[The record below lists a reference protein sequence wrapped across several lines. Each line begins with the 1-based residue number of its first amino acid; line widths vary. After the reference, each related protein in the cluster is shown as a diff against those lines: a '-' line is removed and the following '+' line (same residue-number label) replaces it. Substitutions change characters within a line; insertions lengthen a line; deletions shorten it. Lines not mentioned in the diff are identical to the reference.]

1 MKSHFFL
8 MLFLALVVS
17 GPSFA
22 QDFLTAQSA
31 NLLLDTSPSLNG
43 NKQETLAV
51 SVRGQAVNGVLVLVP
66 NTLVKVVNQATFTQK
81 ETLHLAGD
89 PMPKDVKRQFK
100 AALVEVK
107 SGPNQGKMGWT
118 VVSYQDPGQRAVVYL
133 NPAPAGY
140 NPDSTASA
148 KPASEGVDLSVSL
161 NSGSNSPTGGR
172 LYNVSVVNK
181 GTNELKG
188 SFDVVLELD
197 GKPLKTERVKGPLKP
212 GQGTSF
218 TVTIGDKDLR
228 KNATLKATADPRNSL
243 KESVTNNN
251 SASIQVSP

>member
-1 MKSHFFL
+1 MKSSFVL
-8 MLFLALVVS
+8 MLFFALVVS
-17 GPSFA
+17 GPTFA
-22 QDFLTAQSA
+22 QDFLTAQRAS
-31 NLLLDTSPSLNG
+31 LLLDSSPSLNG
-43 NKQETLAV
+43 NKQETLAL

-66 NTLVKVVNQATFTQK
+66 NTMVKVVNQATFTQK
-81 ETLHLAGD
+81 ETLHVAGD

-107 SGPNQGKMGWT
+107 SGPNQGKKGWT
-118 VVSYQDPGQRAVVYL
+118 VLSYEDPGQRAVVYL

-140 NPDSTASA
+140 NPDSAGP

-161 NSGSNSPTGGR
+161 NAGSNSPTGGR
-172 LYNVSVVNK
+172 LYNVSIVNK
-181 GTNELKG
+181 GTGELKG
-188 SFDVVLELD
+188 GFDVVLELD
-197 GKPLKTERVKGPLKP
+197 GKPLKTERVKGPLKA

-243 KESVTNNN
+243 KESVTDNN
-251 SASIQVSP
+251 SGSIKVSP